1 MTRLSYPLLKRA
13 RRVRVQVALGQ
24 TILDLSLLDTN
35 LQQGLK
41 GTAHHT
47 CLHYQVWAHNF
58 SSSLIMTGVKR
69 ASDGQASAAKRA
81 RLSIQEPDMITKDR
95 LEAMGKDDLV
105 AHILKLQAQI
115 LSTSQ
120 ASPSPPATPGLTEEE
135 IHRKA
140 SKARDMMEKG
150 IKSQMKVNILHYVRS
165 TEPRADKTQSGN
177 PLAKP
182 ARPVS
187 PTPAS

>member
-13 RRVRVQVALGQ
+13 RRVRAQVEHFLGQ
-24 TILDLSLLDTN
+24 IILDLVLVDTDF
-35 LQQGLK
+35 QQGFK
-41 GTAHHT
+41 GTAHRT
-47 CLHYQVWAHNF
+47 FLHYQVCAHNF
-58 SSSLIMTGVKR
+58 PSSLIMPGVKR

-81 RLSIQEPDMITKDR
+81 RLSNQDQDMIPKDR

-150 IKSQMKVNILHYVRS
+150 IKSQMKVKLLH
-165 TEPRADKTQSGN
+165 
-177 PLAKP
+177 
-182 ARPVS
+182 
-187 PTPAS
+187 

>member
-1 MTRLSYPLLKRA
+1 MP
-13 RRVRVQVALGQ
+13 
-24 TILDLSLLDTN
+24 
-35 LQQGLK
+35 
-41 GTAHHT
+41 
-47 CLHYQVWAHNF
+47 
-58 SSSLIMTGVKR
+58 GVKR

-81 RLSIQEPDMITKDR
+81 RLSNQDQDMIPKDR

-150 IKSQMKVNILHYVRS
+150 IKSQMKVKLLH
-165 TEPRADKTQSGN
+165 
-177 PLAKP
+177 
-182 ARPVS
+182 
-187 PTPAS
+187 